1 MANLAKK
8 ALLGESLD
16 TTIDLEPE
24 ENTNN
29 ATNVSVLDRIRK
41 EEVYE
46 KMEDIEEVPNTQETI
61 KETKEENTEV
71 PAQDNTSTIEETE
84 ELQEVPIVKEEPKPK
99 QTTSRR
105 SRRTSPKTSR
115 QNKSSSNIV
124 QGDDLVTSI
133 QLNII
138 NQCREVFEKTQDNS
152 ELLSP
157 IWDDIIRKI
166 KGEN

>member
-46 KMEDIEEVPNTQETI
+46 NMEDIEEVPNTQETI
-61 KETKEENTEV
+61 EETKGPQEEIPV
-71 PAQDNTSTIEETE
+71 
-84 ELQEVPIVKEEPKPK
+84 VKEEPKPK

-105 SRRTSPKTSR
+105 SRRASPKTSR

>member
-8 ALLGESLD
+8 ALLGETLG
-16 TTIDLEPE
+16 TIELEPE
-24 ENTNN
+24 ENTSN
-29 ATNVSVLDRIRK
+29 TNSVLDIIRK

-46 KMEDIEEVPNTQETI
+46 NMEDIKEVPNTQETSE
-61 KETKEENTEV
+61 ETKVENTEV
-71 PAQDNTSTIEETE
+71 PSQEEVPVTEETE
-84 ELQEVPIVKEEPKPK
+84 EPEEEKEVPIKEEPKPK

-105 SRRTSPKTSR
+105 SRRASPKTSR
-115 QNKSSSNIV
+115 TKSSSNIV

>member
-24 ENTNN
+24 ENTNK
-29 ATNVSVLDRIRK
+29 ATSVLDRIRK

-61 KETKEENTEV
+61 EETKGENTKV
-71 PAQDNTSTIEETE
+71 PAQDNTSIIEETE
-84 ELQEVPIVKEEPKPK
+84 EPQEAPVVKEEPKPK

-105 SRRTSPKTSR
+105 SRRASPKTSR

-157 IWDDIIRKI
+157 IWNDIIRKI

>member
-8 ALLGESLD
+8 ALLDESLD

-24 ENTNN
+24 ENTNK
-29 ATNVSVLDRIRK
+29 ATSVLDRIRK

-46 KMEDIEEVPNTQETI
+46 NMEDIKEVPNTQETI
-61 KETKEENTEV
+61 EETKGENTKV

-84 ELQEVPIVKEEPKPK
+84 EPQEVPVVKEEPKPK

-105 SRRTSPKTSR
+105 SRRASPKTSR

>member
-24 ENTNN
+24 ENTNK
-29 ATNVSVLDRIRK
+29 ATSVLDRIRK

-46 KMEDIEEVPNTQETI
+46 NMEDIEEVPNTQETI
-61 KETKEENTEV
+61 EETKGENTKV

-84 ELQEVPIVKEEPKPK
+84 EPEEAPVVKEEPKPK

-105 SRRTSPKTSR
+105 SRRASPKTSR
-115 QNKSSSNIV
+115 QKSSSNIV

>member
-24 ENTNN
+24 ENTNK
-29 ATNVSVLDRIRK
+29 ATSVLDRIRK

-46 KMEDIEEVPNTQETI
+46 NMEDIKEVPNTQETI
-61 KETKEENTEV
+61 EETKE
-71 PAQDNTSTIEETE
+71 PEEAP
-84 ELQEVPIVKEEPKPK
+84 VVKEEPKPK

-105 SRRTSPKTSR
+105 SRRASPKTSR
-115 QNKSSSNIV
+115 QKSSSNIV

>member
-8 ALLGESLD
+8 ALLGESID

-24 ENTNN
+24 ENTNK
-29 ATNVSVLDRIRK
+29 ATSVLDRIRK

-46 KMEDIEEVPNTQETI
+46 NMEDIEEVPNTQETI
-61 KETKEENTEV
+61 EETKGENTEV
-71 PAQDNTSTIEETE
+71 PAHDNTSTIEETE
-84 ELQEVPIVKEEPKPK
+84 EPQEVSVVKEEPKPK

-105 SRRTSPKTSR
+105 SRRASPKNSR

>member
-24 ENTNN
+24 ENTNK
-29 ATNVSVLDRIRK
+29 ATSVLDRIRK

-46 KMEDIEEVPNTQETI
+46 NMEDIEEVPNTQETI
-61 KETKEENTEV
+61 EETKGENTEV

-84 ELQEVPIVKEEPKPK
+84 EPQEVPVVKEEPKPK

-105 SRRTSPKTSR
+105 SRRASPKASR
-115 QNKSSSNIV
+115 QNKSSSNIM

>member
-29 ATNVSVLDRIRK
+29 ATSVLDRIRK

-46 KMEDIEEVPNTQETI
+46 NMEDIEEVPNTQEI
-61 KETKEENTEV
+61 IEETKGENTKV

-84 ELQEVPIVKEEPKPK
+84 EPQEVPVVKEEPKSK

-105 SRRTSPKTSR
+105 SRRASPKTSR

>member
-46 KMEDIEEVPNTQETI
+46 NMEDIEEVPNTQET
-61 KETKEENTEV
+61 KEENTEV
-71 PAQDNTSTIEETE
+71 PAQNNTSTIEETE
-84 ELQEVPIVKEEPKPK
+84 EPQEAPVVKEEPKPK

-105 SRRTSPKTSR
+105 SRRASPKTSR

-138 NQCREVFEKTQDNS
+138 NQCREVLETQDNS